1 METLFINNLQK
12 FVNADSRNNQTST
25 APCTSAIDHYK
36 YYQFCLIPALL
47 ITMAFA
53 ATKKRRNI
61 LLNMFSGRPG
71 LIYPMDS
78 LTRSS
83 TISYAC
89 AFGATA
95 ILVYR
100 IVLDQTYA
108 IEYKG
113 AGAVKSFIV
122 IASMFIY
129 GMVFFPVF
137 GSLALKT
144 VFSFGLGTAY
154 VWMMIAIDIFK
165 LAECQVDPKYRVL
178 LVLRGLPSLL
188 CLLYLSISMPIRMV
202 TAFKQGKYFFW
213 DEVEE
218 GEENSMEDI
227 RDSYS
232 GHHVAK
238 LFRKP
243 VLKLP
248 PEGLKQRVANLV
260 IGLFHRFVYQRQ
272 RGFRYPSKMISVMFV
287 ALIVIYTMTLEIMAL
302 FPPMIQLYGEDLL
315 YQMDNTIA
323 SSPAANESSDDTDLR
338 KALYFGYRVLGILR
352 VCLIVSTV
360 LATVSSLFNVLH
372 TLSSYRQNLYALY
385 RGDHSHIPPASAYS
399 NASHCV
405 NSIKYAG
412 FQVGY
417 IIWSYVLQGLILFLL
432 TFVLAIVILLIMNDV
447 NKWIILLLELLW
459 PVVLT
464 AVIVALVQLLLAKY
478 FFLQGRGVYLALN
491 NRSFYFNFTYFMFF
505 YNIFLGLVSCL
516 LRILKAMFLGIVF
529 LSRLDNSTLPR
540 RFEFID
546 PGFKAYVGYMQIEA
560 AHTHPVVIIFTRVM
574 MLGLQHKR
582 ERVRAQEGK
591 LNAEG
596 TTQLNE
602 AKEGATQLNAAK
614 EGVTQLNAAKEG
626 ATQLNGSHCASNEM
640 QLKTREKSV
649 QRDDDVIIQVSVS
662 ERVYKSE
669 EERRRREAARFN
681 WHVMYTLLHNP
692 DIRVMRKGY
701 LQMLR
706 QARLFGVH
714 IAVSDRQADI
724 NFDKLQQDITDARE
738 KYNPTAKKSKDKA
751 YDDDAHNDDVTETEM
766 VDVEAGKG
774 DVKKTSVVVLTKT
787 WTHDELDV
795 SVTEITHC

>member
-1 METLFINNLQK
+1 MATTFINSLQGIFNYASGK
-12 FVNADSRNNQTST
+12 NQTST
-25 APCTSAIDHYK
+25 APCTPAIDHYK
-36 YYQFCLIPALL
+36 YYQYSLIPALL

-61 LLNMFSGRPG
+61 LLNMFRGRPG

-83 TISYAC
+83 RISYAC

-100 IVLDQTYA
+100 IVLEQTYA
-108 IEYKG
+108 IEYNG
-113 AGAVKSFIV
+113 ARAVKSFIA

-137 GSLALKT
+137 GSLALET

-154 VWMMIAIDIFK
+154 VWMMTAIDIFR
-165 LAECQVDPKYRVL
+165 LTECHLDTETRVL
-178 LVLRGLPSLL
+178 LVFRGLPSLL
-188 CLLYLSISMPIRMV
+188 CSLYLSISMPIRMV
-202 TAFKQGKYFFW
+202 TAFKKGKYFYW
-213 DEVEE
+213 DDEAE
-218 GEENSMEDI
+218 GEENSLEDI

-238 LFRKP
+238 LFQKP

-248 PEGLKQRVANLV
+248 PEGFKQRVVSIVL
-260 IGLFHRFVYQRQ
+260 GLFHRFVYQRQ
-272 RGFRYPSKMISVMFV
+272 RGFRYPSRMISVMFV
-287 ALIVIYTMTLEIMAL
+287 SIIVIYTLTLEIL
-302 FPPMIQLYGEDLL
+302 SIFPSLIQLYADALM
-315 YQMDNTIA
+315 YYMDITMGLT
-323 SSPAANESSDDTDLR
+323 PAVNESSTETAIR
-338 KALYFGYRVLGILR
+338 NWFYVGYWSIGILR

-360 LATVSSLFNVLH
+360 LATVFSLFNVLH

-385 RGDHSHIPPASAYS
+385 RGDHSHIPHASAYS
-399 NASHCV
+399 NTSHCI

-417 IIWSYVLQGLILFLL
+417 IIWSYLLQCLILFLISFL
-432 TFVLAIVILLIMNDV
+432 LAIVILLIINDL
-447 NKWIILLLELLW
+447 NKWIILLLDLLW

-464 AVIVALVQLLLAKY
+464 AVIVALGQLLLAKY

-516 LRILKAMFLGIVF
+516 LRILKAMFVGVVF
-529 LSRLDNSTLPR
+529 LSRLDSSTLPR

-596 TTQLNE
+596 
-602 AKEGATQLNAAK
+602 ATQLNAAK
-614 EGVTQLNAAKEG
+614 ESAIQ
-626 ATQLNGSHCASNEM
+626 QNGSHSAGNEM
-640 QLKTREKSV
+640 QMKKSV
-649 QRDDDVIIQVSVS
+649 QRDDDINVQVSVS
-662 ERVYKSE
+662 ERVYDSE

-706 QARLFGVH
+706 QARQLGVQ
-714 IAVSDRQADI
+714 IAISDRQADV

-751 YDDDAHNDDVTETEM
+751 YVVEDDDDASNDDVKETEM
-766 VDVEAGKG
+766 ADVEAGQG
-774 DVKKTSVVVLTKT
+774 DVKKTSVVVVTKT
-787 WTHDELDV
+787 RAQDELDV
-795 SVTEITHC
+795 SVTQMTNL